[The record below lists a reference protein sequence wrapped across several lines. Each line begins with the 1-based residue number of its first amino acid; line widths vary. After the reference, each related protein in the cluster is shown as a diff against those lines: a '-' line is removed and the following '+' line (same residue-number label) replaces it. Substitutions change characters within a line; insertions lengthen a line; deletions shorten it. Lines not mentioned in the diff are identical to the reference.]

1 MCTRAGRLWLL
12 VGVCALVAG
21 CKKGETGAAGSSAA
35 GASTQVGASTAAAPA
50 AAPSTQLSDANI
62 AAILDQANA
71 ADSAAGAVAVSKGT
85 NAQVKSFGRRMER
98 DHHQLRKQG
107 QDLVKKL
114 NVTPQMPS
122 GDTSET
128 AAKHW
133 EDSLKAM
140 PKGAGFDRAYIDHEV
155 AAHQQVV
162 QTLQTAQNQAQ
173 NQQLKDL
180 ITKATPLIQA
190 HLQEAQSIQSKL
202 SGSAGAGADTG
213 ATKGAGTG
221 AKKGA
226 TKRP

>member
-1 MCTRAGRLWLL
+1 MCTRAGRLWLV
-12 VGVCALVAG
+12 VGFCALVAG
-21 CKKGETGAAGSSAA
+21 CKKGETGTAGSSATGSSAQA
-35 GASTQVGASTAAAPA
+35 GASAAAPA

-62 AAILDQANA
+62 AAMLDQANA
-71 ADSAAGAVAVSKGT
+71 ADSAAGAVAASKGT

-98 DHHQLRKQG
+98 DHHQLRQQG

-114 NVTPQMPS
+114 NVTPQMPA

-140 PKGAGFDRAYIDHEV
+140 PKGAAFDRAYIDHEV
-155 AAHQQVV
+155 AAHQQVL
-162 QTLQTAQNQAQ
+162 QTLQTAQSQAQ

-202 SGSAGAGADTG
+202 SGSAGAGGDTG
-213 ATKGAGTG
+213 ATKGATKGG
-221 AKKGA
+221 AKK
-226 TKRP
+226 P